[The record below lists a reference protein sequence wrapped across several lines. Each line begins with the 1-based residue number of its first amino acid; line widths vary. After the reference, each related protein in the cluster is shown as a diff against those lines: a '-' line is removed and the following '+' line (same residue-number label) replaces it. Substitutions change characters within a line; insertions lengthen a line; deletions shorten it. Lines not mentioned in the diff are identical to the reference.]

1 MAGGGALNLSLL
13 SRGVGEVQKNGHEKV
28 EVFLE
33 PSDYYNFG
41 GDRHYYHPTIQ
52 ENYSLLGG
60 GQRLSTQSIR
70 DSYEFSLPKTF
81 TTRKGALLLFSEDL
95 ALKAK
100 EQEHQG
106 RNQHYSQNVFST
118 SPEDDGTS
126 IELKTVDDLAKS
138 ILHYG
143 CRSYEDDKNKMY
155 LKFIH
160 RQREKWERQIRP
172 GYSAKR
178 YLSVW
183 TRCWNSHVFETV
195 VSKGYLTERSLFSYN
210 MLLPHLRRHL
220 FHEDLSNMPQP
231 YRLMKNMLLSPGS
244 MSGYTFYR
252 SPTGKEFGPLDEEE
266 ADAEAGMHG
275 RPETKQSIHVIRTT
289 EDGVQ
294 REVSYSMLDKEA
306 QREVITD
313 LLVKSAV
320 HYALFKQEELL
331 EQSLHQAAQGDDAS
345 TSELYTLPDQQK
357 ASEEKQPVA
366 AHTFDMRE
374 AVDSLL
380 DSHRGPFTLGGGLP
394 DIDTHSH
401 SSEYTGSF
409 KGGAV
414 PHHAAKGMGGHGA
427 RASWPASAD
436 EAVKEYIGGVPVVG
450 IRDASSAS
458 SSRTSIPHL
467 PPIIRAPLTP
477 IKDVS
482 RETTQVTSLPPI
494 KKGIFGARD
503 KENLPALSV
512 MPPTPQQ
519 ANTSKLKL
527 VPLKRDAGWTSL
539 DEDDDDN
546 KKLASK
552 RLSQGTSEVS
562 PYHIG
567 SDGSHSQVK
576 VGRRSKMKTQGS
588 KYQPRSMASG
598 SYIGGESVK
607 GSTIMAP
614 DGEIISVGGSVG
626 PPRPHDV
633 ALISDV
639 TQPQREVNYADDLG
653 MSEEEPEEW
662 PAVTK
667 KKAKSVVS
675 RKSDSTAAKR
685 ENDCTSGD
693 IDATVSIHSWSYA
706 PREADSDLVS
716 AQEESEKSLPG
727 IPVDGGSEA
736 SQPRSS
742 VTEQD
747 LLDTL
752 TEHARRVAGSVLSQ
766 PRSGLDLEAD
776 VRQAAGMWMD
786 LHPVRAVSRSQSVQ
800 IAARYEAI
808 AEISETVRGGSAN
821 VSAAEYKELIR
832 QSLTTAVAKATGL
845 DLHDLPA
852 DAEIS
857 PELLEALTSQKL
869 TPDDIAIVQDEE
881 SGLPVIRS
889 RQEITRML
897 GVAEGHIYVSPNA
910 RGGNL
915 PPSEAGVFKPQVSI
929 PADRL
934 SVEMEYD
941 VIGYGPARSKAGSK
955 PGSIRGSTPADLDE
969 GSEHDNK
976 RSSLTTQSPGA
987 GVEEDDFQKAL
998 KNLEMKSSQEKD
1010 SIQDGEKPAKMQGSA
1025 SEETNELQRDTEKTD
1040 QKVSGAKIKTTG
1052 ASQKTGV
1059 SERTVLSEK
1068 TGVSQKTEVSE
1079 KSRVSAKTE
1088 RSGDLKKKDKKPK
1101 AAEDKDQPFH
1111 MGVVDH
1117 KEELT
1122 KLYGGDKS
1130 ADRQKTGAG
1139 GKGKEKKPK
1148 KEGEKKKGKSKKKG
1162 KQAQEKEESRSEAP
1176 QAEAPD
1182 AASAAAAAVSETKGT
1197 PPPPVKGHPE
1207 EVEDVMAPSSPEEAK
1222 SDDDMEFMII
1232 RDEFSPEPERPSKVN
1247 IPARLDDVD
1256 VPDDEV
1262 VDADDDDPNLKSIS
1276 NREARAA
1283 KRAAAAAKRKE
1294 EVERK
1299 RREREEQVK
1308 REREEQDRQ
1317 EQLKRE
1323 MEEERRRR
1331 EEERRLRKLQ
1341 EKEEEEKEEQEKLEA
1356 ERRRK
1361 AAEERERRAKEE
1373 YQRKLEELRKKQ
1385 AEEEAIRL
1393 ELMAQ
1398 KAKEEE
1404 ERLRQEEL
1412 MLSLMAEAERLE
1424 YERKKKEEE
1433 EARRLKEEEDRLRR
1447 EEEARLA
1454 ILEAKRLA
1462 EEMARRQAE
1471 LEARLRFNRGLQ
1483 LEANGLD
1490 HTQDINRAFVF
1501 SYFELLQWLGLDI
1514 PDFELAK
1521 MRQF

>member
-685 ENDCTSGD
+685 E
-693 IDATVSIHSWSYA
+693 
-706 PREADSDLVS
+706 EDSDSLAS
-716 AQEESEKSLPG
+716 ASLP
-727 IPVDGGSEA
+727 

-832 QSLTTAVAKATGL
+832 
-845 DLHDLPA
+845 
-852 DAEIS
+852 
-857 PELLEALTSQKL
+857 
-869 TPDDIAIVQDEE
+869 
-881 SGLPVIRS
+881 
-889 RQEITRML
+889 
-897 GVAEGHIYVSPNA
+897 
-910 RGGNL
+910 GNL